1 VKSKSPLGT
10 VLGLGGHSGTH
21 HWWMQR
27 VTSIALALLGPWFV
41 VRALTLPDYGYAT
54 VHATLAR
61 PHNAVLMIL
70 LLITVAHHSAA
81 GVAVV
86 IEDYVPSKGKKLAAL
101 VVAQFLHWVLAAYAV
116 LAVLKVALGS
126 AA

>member
-1 VKSKSPLGT
+1 MKTKSPLGT
-10 VLGLGGHSGTH
+10 ILGLGGHSGTH
-21 HWWMQR
+21 HWWMQK

-41 VRALTLPDYGYAT
+41 ITLLTLPDYHYAT

-61 PHNAVLMIL
+61 PLNAVLTAL
-70 LLITVAHHSAA
+70 LMITVAHHSAA
-81 GVAVV
+81 GITVI

-101 VVAQFLHWVLAAYAV
+101 IVTQFVHWLLAAYAV
-116 LAVLKVALGS
+116 LSVLKVALGS

>member
-1 VKSKSPLGT
+1 MTSKSPLGT
-10 VLGLGGHSGTH
+10 VLGLGSHSGTH

-41 VRALTLPDYGYAT
+41 ITLLCLPDYHYAT

-61 PHNAVLMIL
+61 PVNAVLTAL
-70 LLITVAHHSAA
+70 FLITVAHHSSA
-81 GVAVV
+81 GLAVV
-86 IEDYVPSKGKKLAAL
+86 IEDYVPSKPKKLAAL
-101 VVAQFLHWVLAAYAV
+101 VVTQFLHWVLAAYAV
-116 LAVLKVALGS
+116 LSVLKVALGS